1 MTTAREKNRKTRP
14 TRLEITCSYEE
25 KELIN
30 KLAIIEKKKRNQ
42 MIIDMVKEK
51 LEELKEGEK

>member
-1 MTTAREKNRKTRP
+1 MATAREKNRKTRP
-14 TRLEITCSYEE
+14 TRLEITCSYDE

-30 KLAIIEKKKRNQ
+30 KLASIQQKKRNQ

-51 LEELKEGEK
+51 LEELKEEK

>member
-1 MTTAREKNRKTRP
+1 MATVREKNRKTRP

-25 KELIN
+25 KDLIN
-30 KLAIIEKKKRNQ
+30 KLAEIEGKKRNQ
-42 MIIDMVKEK
+42 LIIDMVKEK